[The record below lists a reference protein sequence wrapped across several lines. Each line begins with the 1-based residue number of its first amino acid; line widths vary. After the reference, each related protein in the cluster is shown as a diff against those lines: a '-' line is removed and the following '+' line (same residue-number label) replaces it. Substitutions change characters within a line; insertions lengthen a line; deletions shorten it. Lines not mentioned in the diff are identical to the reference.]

1 MADLESQL
9 EASEREIQKN
19 KDMLQ
24 HREKSANVR
33 FYALSSLLSYRMVLE
48 IHFTEIYR
56 LKRKIL
62 FSQPF
67 SVFVYIQRVSFPK
80 VMTDYLPTGSC
91 WSVRKWTSAT
101 GGCSTAKGIWTE
113 STERAG
119 CSSPGETKKCSCC

>member
-1 MADLESQL
+1 MLPSQLKIQENARLQSELADIEAHYRKRVADLESQL

-48 IHFTEIYR
+48 IHFIEIYR

-91 WSVRKWTSAT
+91 
-101 GGCSTAKGIWTE
+101 
-113 STERAG
+113 
-119 CSSPGETKKCSCC
+119 